1 MMHIRAILIDDE
13 PDCLDLLN
21 WQIANH
27 CPELTVI
34 ACCPSAAEGLSAIAS
49 EKPDVVF
56 LDVEMPF
63 MNGFQ
68 LLEQLPK
75 VDFDLIFTTAYD
87 RYAIRAIRYSALDY
101 LLKPIVVAELCGAV
115 QRLIEKRREPE
126 RRQEQFETLLHNVN
140 QTGPQR
146 IVVTNR
152 RGAHYVEIPQ
162 LVFLQADNNYTFLH
176 LKNQKRMLVPKTLK
190 YFDDILEGSGFFR
203 VHASF
208 LINLAEISTL
218 QKEAG
223 LVVVM
228 SDGTEIPVARAK
240 REQFL
245 RMV

>member
-1 MMHIRAILIDDE
+1 MRIQAILIDDE

-34 ACCPSAAEGLSAIAS
+34 ARCQSAADGLETIRSA
-49 EKPDVVF
+49 KPDVVF

-68 LLEQLPK
+68 LLEQLPEI
-75 VDFDLIFTTAYD
+75 DFDLIFTTAYD

-101 LLKPIVVAELCGAV
+101 LLKPIVAAELCGAV
-115 QRLIEKRREPE
+115 HRLMEKRQDPK
-126 RRQEQFETLLHNVN
+126 RQNAMFETLLHNL
-140 QTGPQR
+140 QQAGPQR

-152 RGAHYVEIPQ
+152 EGMYYVEIPQ
-162 LVFLQADNNYTFLH
+162 LVFLQANNNYTFLH
-176 LKNQKRMLVPKTLK
+176 LKNQKRILVPKTLK
-190 YFDDILEGSGFFR
+190 HFEDMLEGSGFFR
-203 VHASF
+203 VHSSF
-208 LINLAEISTL
+208 LINMAEISSL
-218 QKEAG
+218 RRQGG
-223 LVVVM
+223 LNARM
-228 SDGTEIPVARAK
+228 SDGTEIPIARAK